1 MGQIKVAS
9 INWFLKIFKDTQT
22 YSTHFIFLTIRLV
35 PGNVVIDAID
45 MCGKGPIPGE
55 WIYGITWKHVYFNI
69 SVLFI
74 VDTTSILKLVFTTG
88 YCSCLDGHLD
98 CCVVAI
104 IVAVVL
110 AVCFIYLFIF
120 SDASTVIFIWEFI
133 KKCWPIWLGGWEDR
147 SIETV

>member
-1 MGQIKVAS
+1 M
-9 INWFLKIFKDTQT
+9 
-22 YSTHFIFLTIRLV
+22 
-35 PGNVVIDAID
+35 
-45 MCGKGPIPGE
+45 
-55 WIYGITWKHVYFNI
+55 YFNI

-74 VDTTSILKLVFTTG
+74 VDTTSILKLVFITV

-120 SDASTVIFIWEFI
+120 SDVSTVIFIFVRPVEMKKFLGWGGGGWEFI
-133 KKCWPIWLGGWEDR
+133 KKC
-147 SIETV
+147 